1 MSKKEFVRNVLTAVK
16 NNQKEAKADNWRGRI
31 NNWTKC

>member
-1 MSKKEFVRNVLTAVK
+1 MSKTEFVKNVLANVK
-16 NNQKEAKADNWRGRI
+16 NGQEAKADNWRGRI